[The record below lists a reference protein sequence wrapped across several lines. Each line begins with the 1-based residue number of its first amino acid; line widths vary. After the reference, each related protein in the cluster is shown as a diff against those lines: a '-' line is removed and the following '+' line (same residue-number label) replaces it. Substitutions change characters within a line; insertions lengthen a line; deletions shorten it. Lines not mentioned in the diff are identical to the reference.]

1 LFDWTIGLIEQSGYA
16 GIAFLMLLENLF
28 PPIPSELIMPMAG
41 YMAGKGQLS
50 LIGVILAGSAGSV
63 LGALFW
69 YYVGRWVGLRRLKR
83 WAGVHGRWLTISPD
97 EVDQAKHWFDRYAG
111 ISVFIGRL
119 IPAIRTLISVP
130 AGIGGMNLAAFL
142 AWSTAGTAL
151 WTAFLASAG
160 YLLGSRFDQV
170 EAWLNPVSNVVIAAL
185 VLIYAYRVITFKQP
199 DAG

>member
-1 LFDWTIGLIEQSGYA
+1 MFEWTTGLIEQSGYA
-16 GIAFLMLLENLF
+16 GIAFMMLLENLF

-41 YMAGKGQLS
+41 YMAGQGRLS
-50 LIGVILAGSAGSV
+50 LIGVVLAGCVGSV

-69 YYVGRWVGLRRLKR
+69 YYVGRWVGLKRLKR
-83 WAGVHGRWLTISPD
+83 WAGAHGRWLTISPD

-111 ISVFIGRL
+111 VSVFIGRL

-142 AWSTAGTAL
+142 AWSSAGTVL
-151 WTAFLASAG
+151 WTTFLAGAG
-160 YLLGSRFDQV
+160 YVLGSRFDQV

-185 VLIYAYRVITFKQP
+185 VLIYVWRVITFKQP
-199 DAG
+199 DTR